1 MRWRSIACVMIA
13 AQMLTPGATAE
24 TLVATRL
31 IRAHEVIRPGDVTPG
46 PDAVPGAA
54 RDFALFV
61 GMEARVALYPGRPVR
76 LSDVGP
82 AAVIDRNQIVLLH
95 YQVGA
100 LRIATEGRALDR
112 AGPGDRVRVMNLSS
126 RTTVSGLVTADGTVK
141 VGADHTADGGGVTW
155 Q

>member
-1 MRWRSIACVMIA
+1 MTWRRIAGIMLA
-13 AQMLTPGATAE
+13 AQMLAPAAAAD

-31 IRAHEVIRPGDVTPG
+31 IRATELIRAGDLTVG
-46 PDAVPGAA
+46 QVAVPGAA
-54 RDFALFV
+54 HDAAALI

-95 YQVGA
+95 YQSGS
-100 LRIATEGRALDR
+100 LRIAAEGRALER

-126 RTTVSGLVTADGTVK
+126 RSTVSGLVTAGGTVE
-141 VGADHTADGGGVTW
+141 VGSTQTLDMGAIEW
-155 Q
+155 R